1 TDFGSFRPFPGFL
14 RHPLTLQTDR
24 STVNGIG
31 KKTGLFSTFPLVVV
45 TFSLAQCEA
54 VRSLDMGY
62 ALSGKTALVTG
73 ANRGIG
79 EAIVDA
85 LVAAG
90 VRKVYAA
97 ARSISAPDPLV
108 APPGSLI
115 TPLQLDVTNAEQIAA
130 AAATAA
136 DVDLLVNN
144 AGIVGFF
151 GGEFTDPKW
160 IEGGRQ
166 EMEGNFL
173 GTFAVTQAFA
183 PVLAKNGGGGIA
195 NLNSVASFVSFP
207 ILAAYS
213 ASKAAT
219 HSLTQV
225 TRAMLRGQ
233 NTQVFGVYPGP
244 IDTKMGEVLTLEKAS
259 PADAAR
265 AIVAGIIA
273 GNEEIFP
280 DKMSQGAGP

>member
-1 TDFGSFRPFPGFL
+1 
-14 RHPLTLQTDR
+14 
-24 STVNGIG
+24 
-31 KKTGLFSTFPLVVV
+31 
-45 TFSLAQCEA
+45 
-54 VRSLDMGY
+54 MGY

-73 ANRGIG
+73 ANRGLG

-97 ARSISAPDPLV
+97 ARSISSLDPLV
-108 APPGSLI
+108 ARHGSRV
-115 TPLQLDVTNAEQIAA
+115 TPLQLDVTNATQITAA
-130 AAATAA
+130 AAAAA

-151 GGEFTDPKW
+151 GGEFTDSQW

-166 EMEGNFL
+166 EMEVNFL

-183 PVLAKNGGGGIA
+183 PVLAKNGGGAIV

-225 TRAMLRGQ
+225 TRAMLRRQ

-244 IDTKMGEVLTLEKAS
+244 IDTKMAEPLTLEKTS

-265 AIVAGIIA
+265 AIVAGINA
-273 GNEEIFP
+273 GHEEIFP
-280 DKMSQGAGP
+280 DGMSRGTGPAFFADPKGLERQVAGVEAAA

>member
-1 TDFGSFRPFPGFL
+1 MLLVIVR
-14 RHPLTLQTDR
+14 
-24 STVNGIG
+24 
-31 KKTGLFSTFPLVVV
+31 FSPAP
-45 TFSLAQCEA
+45 SGA
-54 VRSLDMGY
+54 VRSFDMGY

-79 EAIVDA
+79 EALVDA

-97 ARSISAPDPLV
+97 GRNISALDPLV
-108 APPGSLI
+108 ARHGSQV
-115 TPLQLDVTNAEQIAA
+115 TALQLDVTNAAQIGA
-130 AAATAA
+130 AAATAG
-136 DVDLLVNN
+136 DVDLLINN
-144 AGIVGFF
+144 AGMVGFF
-151 GGEFTDPKW
+151 GGDFTDPKW

-166 EMEGNFL
+166 EMEVNFL

-183 PVLAKNGGGGIA
+183 PVLAKNGGGAIV

-244 IDTKMGEVLTLEKAS
+244 IDTRMAEPLPLEKTS

-265 AIVAGIIA
+265 AIVAGIIS
-273 GNEEIFP
+273 GDEEIFP
-280 DKMSQGAGP
+280 DRMSQGTGAAFFADPKGLERQVAGVPAAA

>member
-1 TDFGSFRPFPGFL
+1 
-14 RHPLTLQTDR
+14 
-24 STVNGIG
+24 
-31 KKTGLFSTFPLVVV
+31 
-45 TFSLAQCEA
+45 
-54 VRSLDMGY
+54 MGY
-62 ALSGKTALVTG
+62 PVAGRTALVTG

-97 ARSISAPDPLV
+97 ARNVSDL
-108 APPGSLI
+108 GSLMARHGSRI
-115 TPLQLDVTNAEQIAA
+115 TPLPLDVTNAAQIAA

-151 GGEFTDPKW
+151 GGDFTDPKW
-160 IEGGRQ
+160 IDGGRQ
-166 EMEGNFL
+166 EME
-173 GTFAVTQAFA
+173 V
-183 PVLAKNGGGGIA
+183 
-195 NLNSVASFVSFP
+195 NSVASFVSFP

-244 IDTKMGEVLTLEKAS
+244 IDTRMGEALTAEKAS

-265 AIVAGIIA
+265 AIVAGIVA
-273 GNEEIFP
+273 GDEEIFP
-280 DKMSQGAGP
+280 DRTSQGMGPAFLADPKGLERQVTGVPAVAAR

>member
-1 TDFGSFRPFPGFL
+1 
-14 RHPLTLQTDR
+14 
-24 STVNGIG
+24 
-31 KKTGLFSTFPLVVV
+31 
-45 TFSLAQCEA
+45 
-54 VRSLDMGY
+54 MGY
-62 ALSGKTALVTG
+62 PLSGKTALVTG

-79 EAIVDA
+79 EAIVEA

-90 VRKVYAA
+90 VKKVYAA
-97 ARSISAPDPLV
+97 ARHLSTLEPLV
-108 APPGSLI
+108 DRHGPRVV
-115 TPLQLDVTNAEQIAA
+115 PLQLDVTNAAQIAA
-130 AAATAA
+130 AAATAT
-136 DVDLLVNN
+136 DLDLLVNN

-151 GGEFTDPKW
+151 GGEFTDPNW
-160 IEGGRQ
+160 IEGGRH
-166 EMEGNFL
+166 EMEVNFL

-183 PVLAKNGGGGIA
+183 PILAKNGGGAIA
-195 NLNSVASFVSFP
+195 NLNSVASFVGFP

-233 NTQVFGVYPGP
+233 HTQVFGVYPGP
-244 IDTKMGEVLTLEKAS
+244 IDTKMGEALQIEKTS

-273 GNEEIFP
+273 GDEEIFP
-280 DKMSQGAGP
+280 DKMSQGAGPAFFADPKGLERQLAGLPAAA

>member
-1 TDFGSFRPFPGFL
+1 
-14 RHPLTLQTDR
+14 
-24 STVNGIG
+24 
-31 KKTGLFSTFPLVVV
+31 
-45 TFSLAQCEA
+45 
-54 VRSLDMGY
+54 MGHE
-62 ALSGKTALVTG
+62 LSGRIALVTG

-90 VRKVYAA
+90 VKKVYAA
-97 ARSISAPDPLV
+97 ARTLTSLEPLV
-108 APPGSLI
+108 ARHGSRVV
-115 TPLQLDVTNAEQIAA
+115 PVELDVTKASQIAA
-130 AAATAA
+130 AAAIATDAT
-136 DVDLLVNN
+136 LLVNN
-144 AGIVGFF
+144 AGIAGFH
-151 GGEFTDPKW
+151 GGDFTDPKW
-160 IEGGRQ
+160 IEAGRE
-166 EMEGNFL
+166 EMEVNFL

-183 PVLAKNGGGGIA
+183 PILARNGGGA
-195 NLNSVASFVSFP
+195 VVNLNSVASFVSFP

-233 NTQVFGVYPGP
+233 HTQVFGVYPGP
-244 IDTKMGEVLTLEKAS
+244 IDTRMGEALPLEKAS

-273 GNEEIFP
+273 GDEEIFP
-280 DKMSQGAGP
+280 DKMSQGTGPAFFLDPKGLERQVAGVPAAA

>member
-1 TDFGSFRPFPGFL
+1 LIFRSIAAF
-14 RHPLTLQTDR
+14 R
-24 STVNGIG
+24 
-31 KKTGLFSTFPLVVV
+31 
-45 TFSLAQCEA
+45 LARCEA

-62 ALSGKTALVTG
+62 VISGKTALVTG

-97 ARSISAPDPLV
+97 ARNISDLETLV
-108 APPGSLI
+108 ARHGSRV
-115 TPLQLDVTNAEQIAA
+115 TPLQLDVTNAKQI
-130 AAATAA
+130 
-136 DVDLLVNN
+136 
-144 AGIVGFF
+144 GFS
-151 GGEFTDPKW
+151 GGDFTDPKW

-166 EMEGNFL
+166 EMEVNFL
-173 GTFAVTQAFA
+173 GTLAVTQAFA
-183 PVLAKNGGGGIA
+183 PVLAKNGGGAIA

-207 ILAAYS
+207 ILATYS

-225 TRAMLRGQ
+225 MRAMLRGQ

-244 IDTKMGEVLTLEKAS
+244 IDTRMGEVLTLEKAS

-265 AIVAGIIA
+265 AIVAAIIA
-273 GNEEIFP
+273 GDEEIFP
-280 DKMSQGAGP
+280 DTMSQSTGPAFFADPKGLERQVAGIPAAA

>member
-1 TDFGSFRPFPGFL
+1 
-14 RHPLTLQTDR
+14 
-24 STVNGIG
+24 
-31 KKTGLFSTFPLVVV
+31 
-45 TFSLAQCEA
+45 
-54 VRSLDMGY
+54 MGY
-62 ALSGKTALVTG
+62 ALTGKTALVTG

-90 VRKVYAA
+90 VKRVYAA
-97 ARSISAPDPLV
+97 ARTISALDPIV
-108 APPGSLI
+108 ARHGSRV
-115 TPLQLDVTNAEQIAA
+115 TPIQLDVTNAAQIAA
-130 AAATAA
+130 AAATAQ

-144 AGIVGFF
+144 AGVAAFF
-151 GGEFTDPKW
+151 GGAFTDPKW

-166 EMEGNFL
+166 EMEVNFL
-173 GTFAVTQAFA
+173 GTFAVTQAFT
-183 PVLAKNGGGGIA
+183 PILAKNGGGAIA
-195 NLNSVASFVSFP
+195 NLNSVASFVGFP
-207 ILAAYS
+207 ILASYS

-233 NTQVFGVYPGP
+233 NTQVSGVYPGP
-244 IDTKMGEVLTLEKAS
+244 IDTRMAESLPLEKTS

-273 GNEEIFP
+273 GDEEIFP
-280 DKMSQGAGP
+280 DKFSQATGPAFFADPKGLERQVAGVPTAA

>member
-1 TDFGSFRPFPGFL
+1 ADAPVPAAGRNGPAPA
-14 RHPLTLQTDR
+14 R
-24 STVNGIG
+24 SPPALG
-31 KKTGLFSTFPLVVV
+31 PLVPRHGTRV
-45 TFSLAQCEA
+45 
-54 VRSLDMGY
+54 
-62 ALSGKTALVTG
+62 
-73 ANRGIG
+73 
-79 EAIVDA
+79 
-85 LVAAG
+85 
-90 VRKVYAA
+90 
-97 ARSISAPDPLV
+97 
-108 APPGSLI
+108 
-115 TPLQLDVTNAEQIAA
+115 TPLQLHAPSPAQIPA

-144 AGIVGFF
+144 AGIVRFF

-160 IEGGRQ
+160 IERGRQ
-166 EMEGNFL
+166 EMEVNFL

-183 PVLAKNGGGGIA
+183 PVLAKNGGGAIA

-207 ILAAYS
+207 ILASYS

-273 GNEEIFP
+273 GDEEIFP
-280 DKMSQGAGP
+280 DS

>member
-1 TDFGSFRPFPGFL
+1 
-14 RHPLTLQTDR
+14 
-24 STVNGIG
+24 
-31 KKTGLFSTFPLVVV
+31 
-45 TFSLAQCEA
+45 
-54 VRSLDMGY
+54 MGY
-62 ALSGKTALVTG
+62 LLSGKTALVTG

-79 EAIVDA
+79 KAIVDA
-85 LVAAG
+85 LLAAG
-90 VRKVYAA
+90 VNKVYAA
-97 ARSISAPDPLV
+97 ARTISTLDLLV
-108 APPGSLI
+108 ARHGSRVV
-115 TPLQLDVTNAEQIAA
+115 PLQLDVTNAAQIAA
-130 AAATAA
+130 AAATAT

-144 AGIVGFF
+144 AGIVGFH
-151 GGEFTDPKW
+151 GGDFADPKW
-160 IEGGRQ
+160 IEAGRL
-166 EMEGNFL
+166 EMEVNVL
-173 GTFAVTQAFA
+173 GTLAVTQAFA
-183 PVLAKNGGGGIA
+183 PVLARNGGGAIA

-207 ILAAYS
+207 ILATYS

-244 IDTKMGEVLTLEKAS
+244 IDTRMGEALNAEKAS

-280 DKMSQGAGP
+280 DKTSQGVGPAFFADPKGLERQVAAVPAAA